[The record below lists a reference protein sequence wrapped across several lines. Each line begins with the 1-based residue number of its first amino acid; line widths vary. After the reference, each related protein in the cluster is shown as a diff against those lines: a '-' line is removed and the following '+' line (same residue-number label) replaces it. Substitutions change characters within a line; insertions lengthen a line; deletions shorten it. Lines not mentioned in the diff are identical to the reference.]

1 MFGVVT
7 LFYTKIHN
15 EFFIFLGV
23 ALHYTIHHIIKLWS
37 APKSFNDFQEHSCY
51 MLKLQKLIKI

>member
-1 MFGVVT
+1 MVT

-23 ALHYTIHHIIKLWS
+23 ALHYTIHHIKRIRVQSILGFRLRLEQCLLVYTIKNEL
-37 APKSFNDFQEHSCY
+37 AQ
-51 MLKLQKLIKI
+51 